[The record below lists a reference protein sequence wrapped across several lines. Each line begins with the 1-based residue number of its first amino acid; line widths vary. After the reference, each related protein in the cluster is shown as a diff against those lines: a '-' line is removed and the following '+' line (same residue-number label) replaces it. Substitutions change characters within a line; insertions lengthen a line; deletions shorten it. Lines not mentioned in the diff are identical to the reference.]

1 LLHEQDLSQ
10 VIDLVIDQDQ
20 MKRFE
25 LNLTSNDIDRVLD
38 QHLKFLHLLKEKLD
52 EHDLLLMDV
61 LQAIEGKVTT
71 IEKNQL

>member
-1 LLHEQDLSQ
+1 